1 MTMKYDANWVREQ
14 VLAADAYRLDHH
26 ACGICGEQVGYDFM
40 FGEDVRFNANCGCT
54 KYWTEPRASS
64 YEEISEWLLGQY
76 NDGTRDLIMAR
87 IKRRAKPVVDL
98 TLPEGT
104 LAFRETGV
112 VGNFTLQGSG
122 DKPLLVIHHDG
133 TVEGDLDKASEAAQA
148 FVDAVTTMWPA
159 ALNKAK
165 ADEQQALCTYLER
178 LIEVART
185 NSNTEIVFPLQ
196 LILHDINAERH
207 HDA

>member
-1 MTMKYDANWVREQ
+1 MKYDADWVREQ
-14 VLAADAYRLDHH
+14 VLAADAYRLD
-26 ACGICGEQVGYDFM
+26 ARPCSLCGTMVGYDFLG
-40 FGEDVRFNANCGCT
+40 GEVFFNSNCACVS
-54 KYWTEPRASS
+54 YWRNPRLSS
-64 YEEISEWLLGQY
+64 YEAISDWLFAQQT
-76 NDGTRDLIMAR
+76 DVERDRIMAGM
-87 IKRRAKPVVDL
+87 KRRAKPV
-98 TLPEGT
+98 PEEATDPFVLGT
-104 LAFRETGV
+104 IE
-112 VGNFTLQGSG
+112 
-122 DKPLLVIHHDG
+122 KPLAQSFVLNGDGRILLKLNADG

-196 LILHDINAERH
+196 LILRDINAERH